1 MNLSHDKSR
10 EDFLSHDKTAF
21 MWHVTLSC
29 DKLETSM
36 ANDVILYH
44 LKARQLNRRRQ
55 HGSPRRS
62 RFARPGFRSRD
73 PGCLLQALLGLPIEI
88 NQRKI
93 VSSPSEAFAPA
104 AEKVAGGRTDPSPIK
119 FSKFTIL
126 CFTAAYTARAPFS
139 LGYFSSHFSEV
150 FITLK

>member
-1 MNLSHDKSR
+1 MEAQGDP
-10 EDFLSHDKTAF
+10 
-21 MWHVTLSC
+21 
-29 DKLETSM
+29 
-36 ANDVILYH
+36 
-44 LKARQLNRRRQ
+44 
-55 HGSPRRS
+55 GSPDLD
-62 RFARPGFRSRD
+62 FD
-73 PGCLLQALLGLPIEI
+73 PEIQAACLQALLGLPIEI

-119 FSKFTIL
+119 FSKFTISF
-126 CFTAAYTARAPFS
+126 FTAAYIARAPSS